1 MCAAL
6 LFGAA
11 ILKPKKNDC
20 KGLQKKNV
28 GVILWPQ
35 PAGGIMEFGKKQTR
49 ARAILARLRSNG
61 VKWRDISV
69 MSGVSIG
76 YLSGISEGYRQ
87 FSDSVADKIITG
99 CKGAK

>member
-1 MCAAL
+1 
-6 LFGAA
+6 LFGDA

-20 KGLQKKNV
+20 KGLQKKKMA
-28 GVILWPQ
+28 VILWPQ

-61 VKWRDISV
+61 VRWRDISV

-87 FSDSVADKIITG
+87 FSDSVADKIING

>member
-1 MCAAL
+1 
-6 LFGAA
+6 
-11 ILKPKKNDC
+11 
-20 KGLQKKNV
+20 
-28 GVILWPQ
+28 
-35 PAGGIMEFGKKQTR
+35 MEFGKKQTK
-49 ARAILARLRSNG
+49 ARAILARLRGKG

-87 FSDSVADKIITG
+87 FSDPIAEKIING